1 MMTHIKR
8 LILDVLKPHHPNAL
22 EFAAALAEAGK
33 QMRVKLRVEAV
44 DEKTESVM
52 VIIEDENIDF
62 EAISTRIAELGG
74 SIHSIDEVEVVSVAA
89 ENKEG

>member
-1 MMTHIKR
+1 MTCIKR

-22 EFAAALAEAGK
+22 EFAAALAEVGE
-33 QMRVKLRVEAV
+33 QMRIKLRVEAV
-44 DEKTESVM
+44 DEKTESAT

-74 SIHSIDEVEVVSVAA
+74 SIHSIDEVEV
-89 ENKEG
+89 EGRPTTDND

>member
-1 MMTHIKR
+1 MTCIKR

-22 EFAAALAEAGK
+22 EFAAALAEVGE
-33 QMRVKLRVEAV
+33 QMRIKLRVEAV
-44 DEKTESVM
+44 DEKTESAT

-74 SIHSIDEVEVVSVAA
+74 SIHSIDEVEV
-89 ENKEG
+89 EGRPATDND